1 MCFYFLWHVVSW
13 EQIPRFFCCL
23 CFCALAI
30 KRQEINKESGDSSP
44 ALLFIELKASGM
56 TGITNSA
63 NHAVDLFSV
72 CIKEQ
77 LSLLSVSLT
86 TG

>member
-1 MCFYFLWHVVSW
+1 MSFYSLDMRCHGSKYHVFLLSL
-13 EQIPRFFCCL
+13 FF
-23 CFCALAI
+23 ASAI
-30 KRQEINKESGDSSP
+30 KRQEISEESGDSSP

-63 NHAVDLFSV
+63 NHAVHLFSV

-77 LSLLSVSLT
+77 LSLLTVSLT